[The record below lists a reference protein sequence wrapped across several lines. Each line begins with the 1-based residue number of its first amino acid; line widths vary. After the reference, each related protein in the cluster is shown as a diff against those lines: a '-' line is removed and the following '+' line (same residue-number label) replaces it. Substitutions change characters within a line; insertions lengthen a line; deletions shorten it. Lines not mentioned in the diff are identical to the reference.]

1 VEHLSKEAGQMIIE
15 TGMAKISG
23 LTDQVTKVDGK
34 TIKEVV
40 KE

>member
-15 TGMAKISG
+15 TGMEKIYG
-23 LTDQVTKVDGK
+23 LMDQVTKVDGK
-34 TIKEVV
+34 TIKEVG